1 LVLCHVHCRSGFV
14 HLAVMISQKIKGAGE
29 NARARSASAFA
40 RLSLFLLLFF
50 SSFCFATTYPYP
62 SGYSPCSSSSDVAT
76 WSCADGSSGSFS
88 YCVSSDL
95 ANNPGWAYDYSNCG
109 GSTCAIF
116 GTYNGGSPVDLGN
129 ATLSSCSAPPPSSS
143 PSNGSCSP
151 AVGEAVDPS
160 MSTSGSFCDPNT
172 DCVTTG
178 QQFEYRGNFFNTFVT
193 NGQSCSPTASTV
205 SPSSGAPCPSGYS
218 PLSNGCECVSSS
230 GNSYVS
236 SSTAASNSACN
247 GGSSSTP
254 VLTPSAPVSSST
266 SGAYS
271 VPGTSAYCPAG
282 SGYLVSSS
290 GQVEC
295 LGQSYVPSGSNSSFK
310 VVPATQQSNGSYS
323 CPPGA
328 SSVGSGSS
336 MQCIE
341 PSGSGSVSAP
351 YGSGSSPT
359 ASGSSGTSP
368 TGSAASQS
376 YPSSLSVPGLPSVG
390 VRSIP
395 LSSIPSVSS
404 SGSSVSCPSPL
415 TFNVFSHN
423 FQVSFRDICTVAGYV
438 RPVVIGVFSL
448 SSLFLLAR

>member
-1 LVLCHVHCRSGFV
+1 MVLCHVRRRSGV
-14 HLAVMISQKIKGAGE
+14 VYPADVMSQKIKGAGE
-29 NARARSASAFA
+29 NARARFASAFA
-40 RLSLFLLLFF
+40 RLSFLLLFF
-50 SSFCFATTYPYP
+50 PVLSFAYPTTPYDANS
-62 SGYSPCSSSSDVAT
+62 SGYILVPPGDQACNGGAFYNNQSSMDCTNCGTFELYPLSNCS
-76 WSCADGSSGSFS
+76 GSSI
-88 YCVSSDL
+88 
-95 ANNPGWAYDYSNCG
+95 P
-109 GSTCAIF
+109 
-116 GTYNGGSPVDLGN
+116 
-129 ATLSSCSAPPPSSS
+129 S
-143 PSNGSCSP
+143 PSPSCSP
-151 AVGEAVDPS
+151 APGEPVDSS
-160 MSTSGSFCDPNT
+160 MSSSGSFCDPNT

-178 QQFEYRGNFFNTFVT
+178 QQFESGGSFFNTFVT
-193 NGQSCSPTASTV
+193 NGQSCAPTASTV

-236 SSTAASNSACN
+236 SSTAATNSACN

-282 SGYLVSSS
+282 SGYLVTSS

-310 VVPATQQSNGSYS
+310 VVPATQQSNGSYV

-341 PSGSGSVSAP
+341 PSGSGSGSAP

-368 TGSAASQS
+368 TGSTSSQS

-390 VRSIP
+390 VQSIP

-404 SGSSVSCPSPL
+404 SGSSVSCPSSL
-415 TFNVFSHN
+415 TFDVFSHT
-423 FQVSFRDICTVAGYV
+423 FKVSFQDICTVSGDV